1 MTVAVSVSTPDASP
15 TAAPFRF
22 SHKAGHDRATVT
34 IVVSGTGPVY
44 AYKVKR
50 GGSAII
56 NGVSVASLGAVCG
69 LAVCGV
75 DGPAA
80 VTPRTFIVDI
90 ASAAFGADGD
100 YPMNVYVYR
109 AGAFE

>member
-1 MTVAVSVSTPDASP
+1 MTVAVTVSTPDASP

-22 SHKAGHDRATVT
+22 SRKAGHDRATVT
-34 IVVSGTGPVY
+34 IVVTGTGPVY
-44 AYKVKR
+44 AYKIKR

-56 NGVSVASLGAVCG
+56 NGVSV
-69 LAVCGV
+69 
-75 DGPAA
+75 
-80 VTPRTFIVDI
+80 
-90 ASAAFGADGD
+90 DGD